1 MHRTPLRFVGCFVQF
16 NRGKAA
22 GSGQQKEV
30 SDMEMRRKE
39 REIKDAAQITAFL
52 EGEQIMRVAFYDD
65 GEIYIVPLNYGMVQE
80 NGRYI
85 FYFHGAGAGRKFTL
99 AQAAPQ
105 VGFEVD
111 GAYRLLPA
119 ETACGHSCVYQSVIG
134 TGRLTVVD
142 DPAEKITGLQ
152 AVMRQAT
159 GKADWDIPSA
169 AAAAVAVLR
178 LDAEQ
183 LTCKARPD
191 PAAQLTGKE
200 RENG

>member
-1 MHRTPLRFVGCFVQF
+1 
-16 NRGKAA
+16 
-22 GSGQQKEV
+22 
-30 SDMEMRRKE
+30 MEMRRKE

-52 EGEQIMRVAFYDD
+52 EGGQIMRVAFYDD

-85 FYFHGAGAGRKFTL
+85 FYFHGARAGRKFTL
-99 AQAAPQ
+99 AQAAPK

-119 ETACGHSCVYQSVIG
+119 ETACGYSCVYQSVIG

-142 DPAEKITGLQ
+142 DSAEKITGIQ

-159 GKADWDIPSA
+159 GKADWDIPAA